1 MNQGGLYCFTAFSS
15 LSSSIIKINTEVSR
29 LIYPSNSCNNPQI
42 KTLTLENYPYLK
54 ELVIGDECFG
64 YVNTVK
70 IKDDVSLELIM
81 IGKNSFTLN
90 KNSYGENTG
99 CFFTLTN
106 CHSLHSVIIGRFSF
120 SDYNSCNVSCMNEE
134 MKRMM
139 NRLV

>member
-1 MNQGGLYCFTAFSS
+1 MNQGGLYCFNAFSY

-29 LIYPSNSCNNPQI
+29 LIYPSNSCNNPQF

-64 YVNTVK
+64 YVNTVR
-70 IKDDVSLELIM
+70 IKDDVLLESIT

-99 CFFTLTN
+99 RSFTLTN
-106 CHSLHSVIIGRFSF
+106 CHNLHSVTIGRFSF
-120 SDYNSCNVSCMNEE
+120 SDYSLFSVESMRE
-134 MKRMM
+134 MRE
-139 NRLV
+139 R

>member
-1 MNQGGLYCFTAFSS
+1 M
-15 LSSSIIKINTEVSR
+15 
-29 LIYPSNSCNNPQI
+29 
-42 KTLTLENYPYLK
+42 
-54 ELVIGDECFG
+54 
-64 YVNTVK
+64 NTVK

-81 IGKNSFTLN
+81 IGKNSFTLY

-106 CHSLHSVIIGRFSF
+106 YHSLHSVTIGRFSF

-139 NRLV
+139 NRLI